1 MRSSNDEARMPRRIL
16 PPRRES
22 VRHNLLSQVPQKF
35 ARRQAVSWRAALT
48 LLGVALCLGLLNR
61 ASANP
66 APAPTP
72 DDALNAY
79 RKGRFRDSQDEYSTL
94 AKEKPD
100 DARLRFNAGA
110 AAYRQNDLTNAA
122 NWFES
127 VLAAPDLE
135 LQQKAYYN
143 LGNTRFRL
151 GEALPDPQGR
161 QRLWQEALTNFTAAT
176 KLNTADTNAAAN
188 YAFVRQKLEE
198 LQKQMPPPQQQQQQ
212 QKDQK
217 DQKDKKDQNNKDQSQ
232 QQSGDNS
239 KSQQNKNDQDNSP
252 SSANKQQSKDSQQG
266 QQEKDGQDS
275 KSGESPQSGAKD
287 DQSGQEGSQPPG
299 TNPSDAA
306 QQAGNSSGSKPDG
319 QNGAAVEAGEGKP
332 GEMSPAQAVQLL
344 ENQKGDEKALLLR
357 AYGNGKEAAERA
369 ARVKKPW

>member
-1 MRSSNDEARMPRRIL
+1 MRRLTDKTKILPSTPRIL
-16 PPRRES
+16 SRRGIRRCWLGTAAIALAGGLAGLCETPGAS
-22 VRHNLLSQVPQKF
+22 AKPTQNPSPSTALE
-35 ARRQAVSWRAALT
+35 AYGRRQ
-48 LLGVALCLGLLNR
+48 
-61 ASANP
+61 
-66 APAPTP
+66 
-72 DDALNAY
+72 
-79 RKGRFRDSQDEYSTL
+79 FRDSQEQYGTL

-198 LQKQMPPPQQQQQQ
+198 LEQQMPPPQQQQQQQQ

-217 DQKDKKDQNNKDQSQ
+217 DQKDKKDQNKKDQSQ
-232 QQSGDNS
+232 QQQGDNNKS
-239 KSQQNKNDQDNSP
+239 KQDQKDQDNS
-252 SSANKQQSKDSQQG
+252 SSGADKPQPKDSQQG

-275 KSGESPQSGAKD
+275 KQGESAQSGAKD
-287 DQSGQEGSQPPG
+287 DQSGQQGSDPQG
-299 TNPSDAA
+299 KNPADAA
-306 QQAGNSSGSKPDG
+306 QQAGDAGGNQQDG
-319 QNGAAVEAGEGKP
+319 QKGAAVEPREGKP

-344 ENQKGDEKALLLR
+344 ENQKSDEKALLLR

-369 ARVKKPW
+369 ARVRKPW